1 MKIIDYNNNKSRKYL
16 EKFLEKRRSRKNINL
31 SIVDKILK
39 DVKKTK
45 IRAVVKY
52 EKRFSKNTKI
62 YPKKSEINESIK
74 LLDPKVKKAIDF
86 AYKRILKFHKLQK
99 VKDINYVDSL
109 RNKIQYRNVVVD
121 SVGLYVPANLP
132 STALMVGVPAVIAGV
147 KRIILANPRHNG
159 KLNPAVMYVAKKLG
173 IKNILSVGG
182 AQAIA
187 SMAYIHKTSKIFG
200 PGNDFVA
207 RAKQLVF
214 GDVGIEGAIMG
225 PSEVTVVA
233 DSTTNVDHA
242 VTSIAAQQE
251 HGLNSQCI
259 LISKD
264 KKFIQKFKKRIFKA
278 INTFPRAKIVREGLR
293 KNGIIIYAK
302 KDSHIIEAINL
313 MICPEHLE
321 LLNKD
326 CKKYIPKIKNA
337 GCIGLNK
344 YSPVAS
350 SDYAVG
356 VNHTLGVMGSSKF
369 ASGLNLNDYYK
380 KISMFSLTKKGV
392 EVIGKK
398 AITLAEY
405 ENLKFHALSI
415 KSRMKRGKD

>member
-1 MKIIDYNNNKSRKYL
+1 MIKIINYNSKSSSKLL
-16 EKFLEKRRSRKNINL
+16 EQFLNKRRLGKKKDT
-31 SIVDKILK
+31 SIVEKIIK
-39 DVKKTK
+39 DIKKNK
-45 IRAVVKY
+45 NKAVLKY
-52 EKRFSKNTKI
+52 EKRFSKNSKI
-62 YPKKSEINESIK
+62 TTSKNEINESIK

-86 AYKRILKFHKLQK
+86 AYQRILKFHKLQK
-99 VKDINYVDSL
+99 VKDINFVDNYK
-109 RNKIQYRNVVVD
+109 NKIHYKNIVID
-121 SVGLYVPANLP
+121 SVGLYVPSNLP
-132 STALMVGVPAVIAGV
+132 STALMVGVPAKIAGV
-147 KRIILANPRHNG
+147 KKIILANPRYNG

-173 IKNILSVGG
+173 IKNILSIGG

-187 SMAYIHKTSKIFG
+187 SMAYIYKTSKIFG

-207 RAKQLVF
+207 KAKQLIF

-233 DSTTNVDHA
+233 DSKTDINQA
-242 VTSIAAQQE
+242 ITSIVAQQE
-251 HGLNSQCI
+251 HGLNSQSI

-264 KKFIQKFKKRIFKA
+264 KKFIKIFKERIFKEIKA
-278 INTFPRAKIVREGLR
+278 FPRKKIIRQGLIN
-293 KNGIIIYAK
+293 NGLIIYAK
-302 KDSHIIEAINL
+302 KESDIIEAIN
-313 MICPEHLE
+313 IISPEHLE

-326 CKKYIPKIKNA
+326 YKKYVHKIRNA
-337 GCIGLNK
+337 GCIGLNR

-369 ASGLNLNDYYK
+369 ASGLNLSDYYK
-380 KISMFSLTKKGV
+380 KISVFSLTKKGI

-405 ENLKFHALSI
+405 EGLMCHAQSI
-415 KSRMKRGKD
+415 KSRIRRK

>member
-1 MKIIDYNNNKSRKYL
+1 MIKIINYNSKSSSKLL
-16 EKFLEKRRSRKNINL
+16 EQFLNKRRLGKKKDT
-31 SIVDKILK
+31 SIVEKIIK
-39 DVKKTK
+39 DIKKNK
-45 IRAVVKY
+45 NKAVLKY
-52 EKRFSKNTKI
+52 EKRFSKNSKI
-62 YPKKSEINESIK
+62 TTSKNEINESIK

-86 AYKRILKFHKLQK
+86 AYQRILKFHKLQK
-99 VKDINYVDSL
+99 VKDINFVDNYK
-109 RNKIQYRNVVVD
+109 NKIHYKNIVID
-121 SVGLYVPANLP
+121 SVGLYVPSNLP
-132 STALMVGVPAVIAGV
+132 STALMVGVPAKIAGV
-147 KRIILANPRHNG
+147 KKIILTNPRYNG

-173 IKNILSVGG
+173 IRNILSIGG

-187 SMAYIHKTSKIFG
+187 SMAYIYKTSKIFG

-207 RAKQLVF
+207 KAKQLIF

-233 DSTTNVDHA
+233 DSKTDINQA
-242 VTSIAAQQE
+242 ITSIVAQQE
-251 HGLNSQCI
+251 HGLNSQSI

-264 KKFIQKFKKRIFKA
+264 KKFIKIFKERIFKEIKA
-278 INTFPRAKIVREGLR
+278 FPRKKIIRQGLIN
-293 KNGIIIYAK
+293 NGLIIYAK
-302 KDSHIIEAINL
+302 KESDIIEAIN
-313 MICPEHLE
+313 IISPEHLE

-326 CKKYIPKIKNA
+326 YKKYVHKIRNA
-337 GCIGLNK
+337 GCIGLNR

-369 ASGLNLNDYYK
+369 ASGLNLSDYYK
-380 KISMFSLTKKGV
+380 KISVFSLTKKGI

-405 ENLKFHALSI
+405 EGLMCHAQSI
-415 KSRMKRGKD
+415 KSRIRRK

>member
-1 MKIIDYNNNKSRKYL
+1 MIKIINYKNKNSSKLL
-16 EKFLEKRRSRKNINL
+16 EQFLNKRRLGKKKDT
-31 SIVDKILK
+31 SIVEKIIK
-39 DVKKTK
+39 DIKKNK
-45 IRAVVKY
+45 NKAVLKY
-52 EKRFSKNTKI
+52 EKRFSKNSKI
-62 YPKKSEINESIK
+62 TTSKNEINESIK

-86 AYKRILKFHKLQK
+86 AYQRILKFHKLQK
-99 VKDINYVDSL
+99 VKDINFVDNYK
-109 RNKIQYRNVVVD
+109 NKIHYKNIVID
-121 SVGLYVPANLP
+121 SVGLYVPSNLP
-132 STALMVGVPAVIAGV
+132 STALMVGVPAKIAGV
-147 KRIILANPRHNG
+147 KKIILANPRYNG

-173 IKNILSVGG
+173 IKNILSIGG

-187 SMAYIHKTSKIFG
+187 SMAYIYKTSKIFG

-207 RAKQLVF
+207 KAKQLIF

-233 DSTTNVDHA
+233 DSKTDINQA
-242 VTSIAAQQE
+242 ITSIVAQQE
-251 HGLNSQCI
+251 HGLNSQSI

-264 KKFIQKFKKRIFKA
+264 KKFIKIFKERIFKEIKA
-278 INTFPRAKIVREGLR
+278 FPRKKIIRQGLIN
-293 KNGIIIYAK
+293 NGLIIYAK
-302 KDSHIIEAINL
+302 KESDIIEAIN
-313 MICPEHLE
+313 IISPEHLE

-326 CKKYIPKIKNA
+326 YKKYVHKIRNA
-337 GCIGLNK
+337 GCIGLNR

-369 ASGLNLNDYYK
+369 ASGLNLSDYYK
-380 KISMFSLTKKGV
+380 KISVFSLTKKGI

-405 ENLKFHALSI
+405 EGLMCHAQSI
-415 KSRMKRGKD
+415 KSRIRRK

>member
-1 MKIIDYNNNKSRKYL
+1 MIKIINYNNKNSSKLL
-16 EKFLEKRRSRKNINL
+16 EQFLNKRRLGKKKDT
-31 SIVDKILK
+31 SIVEKIIK
-39 DVKKTK
+39 DVKKNK
-45 IRAVVKY
+45 NKAVLKY
-52 EKRFSKNTKI
+52 EKRFSKNSKI
-62 YPKKSEINESIK
+62 TTSKNEVNESIK

-86 AYKRILKFHKLQK
+86 AYQRILKFHKLQK
-99 VKDINYVDSL
+99 VKDINFVDNYK
-109 RNKIQYRNVVVD
+109 NKIHYKNIVID
-121 SVGLYVPANLP
+121 SVGLYVPSNLP
-132 STALMVGVPAVIAGV
+132 STALMVGVPAKIAGV
-147 KRIILANPRHNG
+147 KKIILANPRYNG

-173 IKNILSVGG
+173 IKNILSIGG

-187 SMAYIHKTSKIFG
+187 SMAYIYKTSKIFG

-207 RAKQLVF
+207 KAKQLIF

-233 DSTTNVDHA
+233 DSKTDINQA
-242 VTSIAAQQE
+242 ITSIVAQQE
-251 HGLNSQCI
+251 HGLNSQSI

-264 KKFIQKFKKRIFKA
+264 KKFIKIFKERIFKEIKA
-278 INTFPRAKIVREGLR
+278 FPRKKIIRQGLIN
-293 KNGIIIYAK
+293 NGLIIYAK
-302 KDSHIIEAINL
+302 KESDIIEAIN
-313 MICPEHLE
+313 IISPEHLE

-326 CKKYIPKIKNA
+326 YKKYVHKIRNA
-337 GCIGLNK
+337 GCIGLNR

-369 ASGLNLNDYYK
+369 ASGLNLSDYYK
-380 KISMFSLTKKGV
+380 KISVFSLTKKGI

-405 ENLKFHALSI
+405 EGLMCHAQSI
-415 KSRMKRGKD
+415 KSRIRRK

>member
-1 MKIIDYNNNKSRKYL
+1 MIKIINYNNKNSSKLL
-16 EKFLEKRRSRKNINL
+16 EQFLNKRRLGKKKDT
-31 SIVDKILK
+31 SIVEKIIK
-39 DVKKTK
+39 DVKKNK
-45 IRAVVKY
+45 NKAVLKY
-52 EKRFSKNTKI
+52 EKRFSKTSKI
-62 YPKKSEINESIK
+62 TTSKNEVNESIK

-86 AYKRILKFHKLQK
+86 AYQRILKFHKLQK
-99 VKDINYVDSL
+99 LKDINYVDKYK
-109 RNKIQYRNVVVD
+109 NKIHYKNIVID
-121 SVGLYVPANLP
+121 SVGLYVPSNLP
-132 STALMVGVPAVIAGV
+132 STALMVGVPAKIAGV
-147 KRIILANPRHNG
+147 KKIILANPRYNG

-173 IKNILSVGG
+173 IKNILSIGG

-187 SMAYIHKTSKIFG
+187 SMAYIYKTSKIFG

-207 RAKQLVF
+207 KAKQLIF

-233 DSTTNVDHA
+233 DSKTDINQA
-242 VTSIAAQQE
+242 ITSIVAQQE
-251 HGLNSQCI
+251 HGLNSQSI

-264 KKFIQKFKKRIFKA
+264 KKFIKIFKERIFKEIKA
-278 INTFPRAKIVREGLR
+278 FPRKKIIRQGLMN
-293 KNGIIIYAK
+293 NGLIIYAK
-302 KDSHIIEAINL
+302 KESDIIEAIN
-313 MICPEHLE
+313 IISPEHLE

-326 CKKYIPKIKNA
+326 YKKYVHKIRNA
-337 GCIGLNK
+337 GCIGLNR

-369 ASGLNLNDYYK
+369 ASGLNLSDYYK
-380 KISMFSLTKKGV
+380 KISVFSLTKKGI

-405 ENLKFHALSI
+405 EGLMCHAQSI
-415 KSRMKRGKD
+415 KSRIRRK

>member
-1 MKIIDYNNNKSRKYL
+1 MIKVLNCNNKNYINKL
-16 EKFLEKRRSRKNINL
+16 TKFLNLRRIGKNVDIK
-31 SIVDKILK
+31 IVSKILK
-39 DVKKTK
+39 DVKKNK
-45 IRAVVKY
+45 NKAVLKY
-52 EKRFSKNTKI
+52 EKKFSKNNKI
-62 YPKKSEINESIK
+62 ITSKNEINESIK

-86 AYKRILKFHKLQK
+86 AYQRILKFHKLQK

-109 RNKIQYRNVVVD
+109 KNKIQYKNVAID

-132 STALMVGVPAVIAGV
+132 STALMVGIPAVIAGV
-147 KRIILANPRHNG
+147 KKIVLANPRHNG

-173 IKNILSVGG
+173 IKNILSIGG

-207 RAKQLVF
+207 KAKQLVF

-233 DSTTNVDHA
+233 DSKTDINHA
-242 VTSIAAQQE
+242 ITSIAAQQE

-264 KKFIQKFKKRIFKA
+264 KKFIQKFKKRIFKE
-278 INTFPRAKIVREGLR
+278 IDTFPRKKIVREGLR
-293 KNGIIIYAK
+293 KNGLIIYAK
-302 KDSHIIEAINL
+302 KDSHIIEAIG

-326 CKKYIPKIKNA
+326 YKKYIHKIKNA

-380 KISMFSLTKKGV
+380 KISIFSLTKKGI

-405 ENLKFHALSI
+405 EGLSFHAQSI
-415 KSRMKRGKD
+415 KSRIKRG

>member
-1 MKIIDYNNNKSRKYL
+1 MIKIINYKNKNSSKLL
-16 EKFLEKRRSRKNINL
+16 EQFLNKRRLGKKKNTSVVEKIIKDIKKNKNI
-31 SIVDKILK
+31 
-39 DVKKTK
+39 
-45 IRAVVKY
+45 AVLKY
-52 EKRFSKNTKI
+52 EKKFSKNNKI
-62 YPKKSEINESIK
+62 TTSKNEINESIK
-74 LLDPKVKKAIDF
+74 LLEPKVKKAIDF
-86 AYKRILKFHKLQK
+86 SYERILKFHKLQK
-99 VKDINYVDSL
+99 VKDINYVDNL
-109 RNKIQYRNVVVD
+109 KNKMQYKNIVID

-147 KRIILANPRHNG
+147 KKIILANPRHNG

-173 IKNILSVGG
+173 IKNILSIGG

-187 SMAYIHKTSKIFG
+187 SMAYIYKTSKIFG

-207 RAKQLVF
+207 KAKQLIF

-233 DSTTNVDHA
+233 DSKTDINQA
-242 VTSIAAQQE
+242 ITSIVAQQE
-251 HGLNSQCI
+251 HGLNSQSI

-264 KKFIQKFKKRIFKA
+264 KKFIKIFKERIFKE
-278 INTFPRAKIVREGLR
+278 INAFPRKKIIRQGLIN
-293 KNGIIIYAK
+293 NGLIIYAK
-302 KDSHIIEAINL
+302 KKSDIIEAINF
-313 MICPEHLE
+313 ISPEHLE

-326 CKKYIPKIKNA
+326 YKKYVREIRNA

-356 VNHTLGVMGSSKF
+356 VNHTLGVMGSAKY
-369 ASGLNLNDYYK
+369 ASGLNLSDYYK
-380 KISMFSLTKKGV
+380 KISVFSLTKKGI

-405 ENLKFHALSI
+405 EGLMGHAQSI
-415 KSRMKRGKD
+415 KSRMRRK

>member
-1 MKIIDYNNNKSRKYL
+1 MIKIINYNNKNSSKLL
-16 EKFLEKRRSRKNINL
+16 EQFLNKRRLGKKKDT
-31 SIVDKILK
+31 SIVEKIIK
-39 DVKKTK
+39 DVKKNK
-45 IRAVVKY
+45 NKAVLKY
-52 EKRFSKNTKI
+52 EKRFSKNSKI
-62 YPKKSEINESIK
+62 TTSKNEVNESIK

-86 AYKRILKFHKLQK
+86 AYQRILKFHKLQK
-99 VKDINYVDSL
+99 VKDINFVDNYK
-109 RNKIQYRNVVVD
+109 NKIHYKNIVID
-121 SVGLYVPANLP
+121 SVGLYVPSNLP
-132 STALMVGVPAVIAGV
+132 STALMVGVPAKIAGV
-147 KRIILANPRHNG
+147 KKIILANPRYNR

-173 IKNILSVGG
+173 IKNILSIGG

-187 SMAYIHKTSKIFG
+187 SMAYIYKTSKIFG

-207 RAKQLVF
+207 KAKQLIF

-233 DSTTNVDHA
+233 DSKTDINQA
-242 VTSIAAQQE
+242 ITSIVAQQE
-251 HGLNSQCI
+251 HGLNSQSI

-264 KKFIQKFKKRIFKA
+264 KKFIKIFKERIFKEIKA
-278 INTFPRAKIVREGLR
+278 FPRKKIIRQGLIN
-293 KNGIIIYAK
+293 NGLIIYAK
-302 KDSHIIEAINL
+302 KESDIIEAIN
-313 MICPEHLE
+313 IISPEHLE

-326 CKKYIPKIKNA
+326 YKKYVHKIRNA
-337 GCIGLNK
+337 GCIGLNR

-369 ASGLNLNDYYK
+369 ASGLNLSDYYK
-380 KISMFSLTKKGV
+380 KISVFSLTKKGI

-405 ENLKFHALSI
+405 EGLMCHAQSI
-415 KSRMKRGKD
+415 KSRIRRK

>member
-1 MKIIDYNNNKSRKYL
+1 MIKIINYNNKNSSKLL
-16 EKFLEKRRSRKNINL
+16 EQFLNKRRLGKKKDT
-31 SIVDKILK
+31 SIVEKIIK
-39 DVKKTK
+39 DIKKNK
-45 IRAVVKY
+45 NKAVLKY
-52 EKRFSKNTKI
+52 EKRFSKNSKI
-62 YPKKSEINESIK
+62 TTSKNEVNESIK

-86 AYKRILKFHKLQK
+86 AYQRILKFHKLQK
-99 VKDINYVDSL
+99 VKDINFVDNYK
-109 RNKIQYRNVVVD
+109 NKIHYKNIVID
-121 SVGLYVPANLP
+121 SVGLYVPSNLP
-132 STALMVGVPAVIAGV
+132 STALMVGVPAKIAGV
-147 KRIILANPRHNG
+147 KKIILANPRYNG

-173 IKNILSVGG
+173 IKNILSIGG

-187 SMAYIHKTSKIFG
+187 SMAYIYKTSKIFG

-207 RAKQLVF
+207 KAKQLIF

-233 DSTTNVDHA
+233 DSKTDINQA
-242 VTSIAAQQE
+242 ITSIVAQQE
-251 HGLNSQCI
+251 HGLNSQSI

-264 KKFIQKFKKRIFKA
+264 KKFIKIFKERIFKEIKA
-278 INTFPRAKIVREGLR
+278 FPRKKIIRQGLMN
-293 KNGIIIYAK
+293 NGLIIYAK
-302 KDSHIIEAINL
+302 KESDIIEAIN
-313 MICPEHLE
+313 IISPEHLE

-326 CKKYIPKIKNA
+326 YKKYVHKIRNA
-337 GCIGLNK
+337 GCIGLNR

-369 ASGLNLNDYYK
+369 ASGLNLSDYYK
-380 KISMFSLTKKGV
+380 KISVFSLTKKGI

-405 ENLKFHALSI
+405 EGLMCHAQSI
-415 KSRMKRGKD
+415 KSRIRRK

>member
-1 MKIIDYNNNKSRKYL
+1 MIKIINYKNKNSSKLL
-16 EKFLEKRRSRKNINL
+16 EQFLNKRRLGKKKNTSVVEKIIKDIKKNKNI
-31 SIVDKILK
+31 
-39 DVKKTK
+39 
-45 IRAVVKY
+45 AVLKY
-52 EKRFSKNTKI
+52 EKKFSKNNKI
-62 YPKKSEINESIK
+62 TTSKNEINESIK
-74 LLDPKVKKAIDF
+74 LLEPKVKKAIDF
-86 AYKRILKFHKLQK
+86 SYERILKFHKLQK
-99 VKDINYVDSL
+99 VKDINYVDNL
-109 RNKIQYRNVVVD
+109 KNKMQYKNIVID

-147 KRIILANPRHNG
+147 KKIILANPRHNG

-173 IKNILSVGG
+173 IKNILSIGG

-187 SMAYIHKTSKIFG
+187 SMAYIYKTSKIFG

-207 RAKQLVF
+207 KAKQLIF

-233 DSTTNVDHA
+233 DSKTDINQA
-242 VTSIAAQQE
+242 ITSIVAQQE
-251 HGLNSQCI
+251 HGLNSQSI

-264 KKFIQKFKKRIFKA
+264 KKFIKIFKERIFKE
-278 INTFPRAKIVREGLR
+278 INAFPRKKIIRQGLIN
-293 KNGIIIYAK
+293 NGLIIYAK
-302 KDSHIIEAINL
+302 KESDIIEAIN
-313 MICPEHLE
+313 IISPEHLE

-326 CKKYIPKIKNA
+326 YKKYVHKIRNA

-356 VNHTLGVMGSSKF
+356 VNHTLGVMGSAKY
-369 ASGLNLNDYYK
+369 ASGLNLSDYYK
-380 KISMFSLTKKGV
+380 KISVFSLTKKGI

-405 ENLKFHALSI
+405 EGLIGHAQSI
-415 KSRMKRGKD
+415 KSRMRRK

>member
-1 MKIIDYNNNKSRKYL
+1 MIKIINYTNKNSSKLL
-16 EKFLEKRRSRKNINL
+16 EKFLSKRRLGKKKDT
-31 SIVDKILK
+31 SIVEKIIK
-39 DVKKTK
+39 DIKKNK
-45 IRAVVKY
+45 NKAVLKY
-52 EKRFSKNTKI
+52 EKRFSKNNRISTSKN
-62 YPKKSEINESIK
+62 EINETIK

-86 AYKRILKFHKLQK
+86 AYQRILKFHKLQK
-99 VKDINYVDSL
+99 VKDINYVDKL
-109 RNKIQYRNVVVD
+109 KNKIQYKNIVID

-147 KRIILANPRHNG
+147 KKIILANPRYNG

-173 IKNILSVGG
+173 IKKILSIGG

-207 RAKQLVF
+207 KAKQLVF

-225 PSEVTVVA
+225 PSEVTVVG
-233 DSTTNVDHA
+233 DSKTDVNQA
-242 VTSIAAQQE
+242 ITSITAQQE

-264 KKFIQKFKKRIFKA
+264 KKFIKNFKKRIFEE
-278 INTFPRAKIVREGLR
+278 IDNFPRKKIIREGLR
-293 KNGIIIYAK
+293 KNGLIIYAK
-302 KDSHIIEAINL
+302 KDSHVVEAIN
-313 MICPEHLE
+313 IVSPEHLE
-321 LLNKD
+321 LLSKD
-326 CKKYIPKIKNA
+326 YKKYLSKIRNA
-337 GCIGLNK
+337 GCIGFNK

-356 VNHTLGVMGSSKF
+356 INHTLGVMASSKF

-380 KISMFSLTKKGV
+380 KISIFSLSKKGI

-405 ENLKFHALSI
+405 EGLIGHAQSI
-415 KSRMKRGKD
+415 KSRIRRI

>member
-1 MKIIDYNNNKSRKYL
+1 MIKIINYNNKNSSKLL
-16 EKFLEKRRSRKNINL
+16 EQFLNKRRLGKKKDT
-31 SIVDKILK
+31 SIVEKIIK
-39 DVKKTK
+39 DVKKNK
-45 IRAVVKY
+45 NKAVLKY
-52 EKRFSKNTKI
+52 EKRFSKNSKI
-62 YPKKSEINESIK
+62 TTSKNEVNESIK

-86 AYKRILKFHKLQK
+86 AYQRILKFHKLQK
-99 VKDINYVDSL
+99 VKDINFVDNYK
-109 RNKIQYRNVVVD
+109 NKIHYKNIVID
-121 SVGLYVPANLP
+121 SVGLYVPSNLP
-132 STALMVGVPAVIAGV
+132 STALMVGVPAKIAGV
-147 KRIILANPRHNG
+147 KKIILANPRYNG

-173 IKNILSVGG
+173 IRNILSIGG

-187 SMAYIHKTSKIFG
+187 SMAYIYKTSKIFG

-207 RAKQLVF
+207 KAKQLIF

-233 DSTTNVDHA
+233 DSKTDINQA
-242 VTSIAAQQE
+242 ITSIVAQQE
-251 HGLNSQCI
+251 HGLNSQSI

-264 KKFIQKFKKRIFKA
+264 KKFIKIFKERIFKEIKA
-278 INTFPRAKIVREGLR
+278 FPRKKIIRQGLIN
-293 KNGIIIYAK
+293 NGLIIYAK
-302 KDSHIIEAINL
+302 KESDIIEAIN
-313 MICPEHLE
+313 IISPEHLE

-326 CKKYIPKIKNA
+326 YKKYVHKIRNA
-337 GCIGLNK
+337 GCIGLNR

-369 ASGLNLNDYYK
+369 ASGLNLSDYYK
-380 KISMFSLTKKGV
+380 KISVFSLTKKGI

-405 ENLKFHALSI
+405 EGLMCHAQSI
-415 KSRMKRGKD
+415 KSRIRRK

>member
-1 MKIIDYNNNKSRKYL
+1 MIKIINYNNKNSSKLL
-16 EKFLEKRRSRKNINL
+16 EQFLNKRRLGKKKDT
-31 SIVDKILK
+31 SIVEKIIK
-39 DVKKTK
+39 DIKKNK
-45 IRAVVKY
+45 NKAVLKY
-52 EKRFSKNTKI
+52 EKRFSKNSKI
-62 YPKKSEINESIK
+62 TTSKNEVNESIK

-86 AYKRILKFHKLQK
+86 AYQRILKFHKLQK
-99 VKDINYVDSL
+99 VKDINFVDNYK
-109 RNKIQYRNVVVD
+109 NKIHYKNIVID
-121 SVGLYVPANLP
+121 SVGLYVPSNLP
-132 STALMVGVPAVIAGV
+132 STALMVGVPAKIAGV
-147 KRIILANPRHNG
+147 KKIILASPRYNG

-173 IKNILSVGG
+173 IKNILSIGG

-187 SMAYIHKTSKIFG
+187 SMAYIYKTSKIFG

-207 RAKQLVF
+207 KAKQLIF

-233 DSTTNVDHA
+233 DSKTDINQA
-242 VTSIAAQQE
+242 ITSIVAQQE
-251 HGLNSQCI
+251 HGLNSQSI

-264 KKFIQKFKKRIFKA
+264 KKFIKIFKERIFKEIKA
-278 INTFPRAKIVREGLR
+278 FPRKKIIRQGLMN
-293 KNGIIIYAK
+293 NGLIIYAK
-302 KDSHIIEAINL
+302 KESDIIEAIS
-313 MICPEHLE
+313 IISPEHLE

-326 CKKYIPKIKNA
+326 YKKYVHKIRNA

-369 ASGLNLNDYYK
+369 ASGLNLSDYYK
-380 KISMFSLTKKGV
+380 KISVFSLTKKGI

-398 AITLAEY
+398 AINLAEY
-405 ENLKFHALSI
+405 ENLHGHVESI
-415 KSRMKRGKD
+415 KSRMEK